1 MAVSA
6 TLTCGC
12 RTRAQPHRR
21 RTSPWA
27 PRCGASTGVSGG
39 TAWRMS
45 TEAITVSV
53 SVTARWG
60 HRISRKRSGSRC
72 WCRLQ
77 CGGCYRLIRPAGPVP
92 WVLGAVSGNGLGIP
106 LRARASTFRARSEG
120 TGVPWGLPGNGGI
133 SVELGVCR
141 VTGGSRVI
149 GRGVS
154 GCLGVSVSPPIVTGR
169 IAQRN
174 PHRKK
179 VPRSPRRPPGASGG
193 RDPYEDRAQSQR
205 PSYPLP
211 GARKYR
217 ASPHGPRCGRRRG
230 HTHTHG
236 TRDDPL
242 VVLGMVGRASPQ
254 PPAAPL

>member
-1 MAVSA
+1 MGTTVRGQYRGQWGDCVAHVPRWRSQSA
-6 TLTCGC
+6 SPLRPDGATESRASGQGLGVDVGC
-12 RTRAQPHRR
+12 D
-21 RTSPWA
+21 
-27 PRCGASTGVSGG
+27 G
-39 TAWRMS
+39 
-45 TEAITVSV
+45 E
-53 SVTARWG
+53 
-60 HRISRKRSGSRC
+60 
-72 WCRLQ
+72 
-77 CGGCYRLIRPAGPVP
+77 GCHRLIRPAGPVP
-92 WVLGAVSGNGLGIP
+92 WVLVAVSGNGLGIP

-193 RDPYEDRAQSQR
+193 RDPYEEPRPVPTSLLPSPRGQEIPRQSPR
-205 PSYPLP
+205 SPLWEKE
-211 GARKYR
+211 GT
-217 ASPHGPRCGRRRG
+217 